1 MSSELNHIEKLF
13 EKFATST
20 ETYSQLGQDIFVLFC
35 LGKEP
40 GFFVEFGACDGV
52 ILSNTFLLET
62 YHGWQGILAEPS
74 RYYNNVL
81 KRKRDCVI
89 EDLCVSDKTGD
100 SVRFID
106 VENFQMVSG
115 MKEDAFKDNWS
126 DIRTRHGIE
135 YDVQTISLNDLLNK
149 HNAPDTIDYISIDT
163 EGSEYKILNA
173 YDFSRRFKVLTIEH
187 NHTVNK
193 AFIEELLP
201 QKGYVQILHNKSRH
215 DAWFVS
221 QDVYN
226 SLLNRSL

>member
-74 RYYNNVL
+74 KYYNNVL
-81 KRKRDCVI
+81 KRKRDCII

-126 DIRTRHGIE
+126 DIRKQHGIE
-135 YDVQTISLNDLLNK
+135 YNVNTISLKDLLDK
-149 HNAPDTIDYISIDT
+149 HNAPQTVNYISIDT
-163 EGSEYKILNA
+163 EGSEYKILKS
-173 YDFSRRFKVLTIEH
+173 YDFSRDFDIMTIEH
-187 NHTVNK
+187 NHTENK
-193 AFIEELLP
+193 ALIEAFLP
-201 QKGYVQILHNKSRH
+201 EKGYIQVLHNQSRH

-221 QDVYN
+221 QKIFNELVSRN
-226 SLLNRSL
+226 V